1 VARKVLRVLKLG
13 ALIIGGFVLL
23 IGAEVLLIFRRDF
36 PLADPEGPIRGEFG
50 DTGLPTLRFVVLGDS
65 TSVGVGTTPDK
76 SFPWVLATRL
86 SERFHVILEVVGK
99 GGATVRDLAE
109 EQVPK
114 ALALKP
120 DLILVEAGAND
131 TTHVTPPWVVRS
143 RFSEALDRLMEVGV
157 PLVVAGPPDM
167 GAISFMA
174 QPLRALAG
182 LQSDKVTSIIESEAE
197 RRGLPYVDLQG
208 GVRNA
213 KLPPGFRYYSS
224 DEFHPG
230 EGGYGLWA
238 EVMYP
243 AVLEA
248 ALASTDRRTSAPG
261 DRAAG

>member
-1 VARKVLRVLKLG
+1 VLRRILTVLKVG
-13 ALIIGGFVLL
+13 ALIIGGFVLV
-23 IGAEVLLIFRRDF
+23 IAAEVLLIFRRDF
-36 PLADPEGPIRGEFG
+36 PFSDPEGPVRGEFG
-50 DTGLPTLRFVVLGDS
+50 DASLPRLRFVVLGDS

-76 SFPWVLATRL
+76 SFPWVLATQL
-86 SERFHVILEVVGK
+86 SDRFHVILEVVGR

-109 EQVPK
+109 RQVSN
-114 ALALKP
+114 ALDLEP
-120 DLILVEAGAND
+120 DLMLVEVGAND

-143 RFSEALDRLMEVGV
+143 KMSEALDRLMESGV

-167 GAISFMA
+167 GAIDFMA

-182 LQSDKVTSIIESEAE
+182 LQSDKVTSIIESEA
-197 RRGLPYVDLQG
+197 RKRGLPYVDLQE
-208 GVRNA
+208 GVRRA
-213 KLPPGFRYYSS
+213 ELPPGFRYYSS

-238 EVMYP
+238 KVMYP

-248 ALASTDRRTSAPG
+248 ALAATDRRSSAPG